1 MIPKTKDEEEL
12 LVQGPFMRPLEDEAE
27 LDETEKQV
35 SDVEK
40 SGKTLA
46 VKGTKPKKTQ
56 KCNSES

>member
-1 MIPKTKDEEEL
+1 MVPESKDEEEF
-12 LVQGPFMRPLEDEAE
+12 LVQGPFMSPVEDETE

-40 SGKTLA
+40 SGKLLA